1 MVKPDLEV
9 ESIDE
14 LGVAGL
20 EKAGTEVEY
29 LDDFTIEG
37 EPMPVKEENEYNEVV
52 EERRGGSTST
62 TENITTIVNETNIIN
77 RRNLDNMGRHVIKET
92 SSSTTTNRGYGNL
105 DNMSR
110 HVIKETSSST
120 TTKYGGNKGG
130 YLDNMGRSVIKETS
144 TTETITRR
152 GGSGYG
158 SGLVSS
164 SGYGSGNG
172 NMTRKVIVESST
184 TTKSGSSGLRGVD
197 GSSFAYK
204 GASRTTK
211 TTGGK
216 KAWDLEIGNGDEVFT
231 GRHPSDEEVSTGGN
245 GYSKYSS
252 KREVRYQPASKGAT
266 TKVSKYS
273 VTRTSKGY

>member
-1 MVKPDLEV
+1 
-9 ESIDE
+9 
-14 LGVAGL
+14 
-20 EKAGTEVEY
+20 
-29 LDDFTIEG
+29 
-37 EPMPVKEENEYNEVV
+37 
-52 EERRGGSTST
+52 
-62 TENITTIVNETNIIN
+62 
-77 RRNLDNMGRHVIKET
+77 MGRHVIKET

-105 DNMSR
+105 DNMGR

-130 YLDNMGRSVIKETS
+130 YLDNMGRHVIKETS
-144 TTETITRR
+144 TTETVTRR

-164 SGYGSGNG
+164 SGYGSGSGNG
-172 NMTRKVIVESST
+172 NMTRKVIVETST

-197 GSSFAYK
+197 GSSLAYK

>member
-1 MVKPDLEV
+1 MGRHV
-9 ESIDE
+9 I
-14 LGVAGL
+14 
-20 EKAGTEVEY
+20 
-29 LDDFTIEG
+29 
-37 EPMPVKEENEYNEVV
+37 KET
-52 EERRGGSTST
+52 SSST
-62 TENITTIVNETNIIN
+62 TTN
-77 RRNLDNMGRHVIKET
+77 RGYGNLDNMGRHVIKET

-105 DNMSR
+105 DNMGR